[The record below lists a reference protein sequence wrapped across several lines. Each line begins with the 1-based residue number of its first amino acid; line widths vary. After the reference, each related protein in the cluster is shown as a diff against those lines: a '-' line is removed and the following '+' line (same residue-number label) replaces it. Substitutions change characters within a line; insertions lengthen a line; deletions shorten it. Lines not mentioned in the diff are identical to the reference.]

1 MQLGV
6 NANEAK
12 VLKAHAA
19 PLELCDNLIN
29 ALKLLANQQKDGDSP
44 IQSIVTGLHERSRK
58 GIMEKLR
65 SFIKEDNHCA
75 LDVGRLSK
83 GKRPFKVQKPNFS
96 EDYPEAAIR
105 EGADELTLRIEEV
118 GTILTTWRTTDGGR
132 RWLMRTG
139 MLSAKQF
146 TKDLKVKNGKSCTV
160 TTEK

>member
-29 ALKLLANQQKDGDSP
+29 ALKLLATQLKDGDSP

-58 GIMEKLR
+58 GFTEGVR

-75 LDVGRLSK
+75 VDVGHLHK
-83 GKRPFKVQKPNFS
+83 GKRAFKVQTPNFS
-96 EDYPEAAIR
+96 ED
-105 EGADELTLRIEEV
+105 
-118 GTILTTWRTTDGGR
+118 
-132 RWLMRTG
+132 
-139 MLSAKQF
+139 
-146 TKDLKVKNGKSCTV
+146 
-160 TTEK
+160 